1 MKTTHVL
8 QLVLLSAVW
17 GMSFIL
23 ISIAGSSFPPFWVA
37 LMRSSFGAA
46 FLWIVLIAGRHQL
59 PPRKLFGWLFLVA
72 LFNNAIPFTF
82 FAWGER
88 TVPSSTASI
97 LNATTPIWTLLLTLG
112 VQRAHATRSIIL
124 GVLLGFSGVV
134 LVVYGHNPTQSSAIT
149 PAAYLR
155 GVVFISAATLCY
167 GIATLMAKLKLH
179 GLDPVGLATTQ
190 LSLSSMML
198 IPVAFA
204 GPHPSALRP
213 ASVAAMIFLGI
224 AGSGFAYLIYYS
236 LLAHI
241 SATHVVAV
249 TYLIPIWGLLWGYLA
264 HESVGWTAYVGVVIV
279 IAGLVLLNFR
289 AFRAVSPPAPI
300 AYRV

>member
-1 MKTTHVL
+1 
-8 QLVLLSAVW
+8 
-17 GMSFIL
+17 
-23 ISIAGSSFPPFWVA
+23 
-37 LMRSSFGAA
+37 
-46 FLWIVLIAGRHQL
+46 
-59 PPRKLFGWLFLVA
+59 
-72 LFNNAIPFTF
+72 
-82 FAWGER
+82 
-88 TVPSSTASI
+88 
-97 LNATTPIWTLLLTLG
+97 
-112 VQRAHATRSIIL
+112 
-124 GVLLGFSGVV
+124 
-134 LVVYGHNPTQSSAIT
+134 
-149 PAAYLR
+149 
-155 GVVFISAATLCY
+155 
-167 GIATLMAKLKLH
+167 
-179 GLDPVGLATTQ
+179 LATTQ

-300 AYRV
+300 ASRV